1 MFRKGKALGEQGFFE
16 KAEKVLEEL
25 KTQNAAGCVSF
36 YIMLVAHVIPT
47 LDSRCSRRRRGT
59 YAASCH

>member
-36 YIMLVAHVIPT
+36 LHYIGGT
-47 LDSRCSRRRRGT
+47 CDSDP
-59 YAASCH
+59 